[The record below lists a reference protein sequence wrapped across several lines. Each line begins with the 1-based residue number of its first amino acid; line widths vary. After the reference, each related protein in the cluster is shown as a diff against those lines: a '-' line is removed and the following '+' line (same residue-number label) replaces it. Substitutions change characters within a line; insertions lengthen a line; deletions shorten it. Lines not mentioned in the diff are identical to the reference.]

1 MQIETVSNVTEQATG
16 GHSFTIVNSEFA
28 FKILSNGLYSRKIE
42 AVIRELSTNAAD
54 EHIFAGKR
62 EVPFEVT
69 LPSYTGS
76 IFSIRDFGNGLSDAD
91 AISLYT
97 KFFESTK
104 RQDNE
109 VDGCLGLGSK
119 SPFAVTNEFQ
129 VTSWHGGMKNVYKC
143 FKSSGIPML
152 KNIHSEAS
160 DEPTG
165 VMVSLKPLS
174 EYSRVSDW
182 ESYAERVYKFFAVK
196 PKVNVDLDMTLEEPL
211 LHGDGWSIHPNLREN
226 YARMGNIAYPIDFY
240 SVAGGE
246 ENNLLIKDLRTM
258 KGLILQFN
266 LGDFSFT
273 PNREE
278 LDYNEKTRTA
288 LTAAAKKMVDFLMES
303 MRSVVSQASSLYQAR
318 MLFIAKRKHLL
329 GMFDARLTDGIHS
342 KVSAMNLK
350 FNDQELFS
358 SNNVVGLSTTLN
370 CIVKS
375 LRYSR
380 INNKI
385 KCTTDSET
393 SYNFN
398 DPVKI
403 FYHESKAQKG
413 RVRRFLAKDDD
424 LDAVIL
430 LPKSDAQNLAYIL
443 GHDGDLNEIFS
454 NVDSLPAVTSY
465 SLKVIKQAISAQGYM
480 TQGKVEGVIDE
491 NDECFYVIRNRDKYY
506 FGSKVFNVDQ
516 MNSLIRISFK
526 FGIDMPTHFITLTA
540 AEAEKQ
546 KIEEKD
552 NLQEFV
558 SYLIGN
564 ISSKLNDGKQEFKD
578 LLCSKKKL
586 YDLKD
591 HDLNHDMQLCKENVM
606 KLKDNHSLKRLLQ
619 YIGNGNPEP
628 SPKVG
633 MMLAALEVLRCFD
646 NGVIKNIFRIDDG
659 SETSRNG
666 LLSMSGIFAQ
676 INSMCSRIETNI
688 FDSYKI
694 ALVRDSGKNLDI
706 LNSMYES
713 GLMPEVVWN
722 ESPTKDFNFVLNLS

>member
-1 MQIETVSNVTEQATG
+1 
-16 GHSFTIVNSEFA
+16 
-28 FKILSNGLYSRKIE
+28 
-42 AVIRELSTNAAD
+42 
-54 EHIFAGKR
+54 
-62 EVPFEVT
+62 
-69 LPSYTGS
+69 
-76 IFSIRDFGNGLSDAD
+76 
-91 AISLYT
+91 
-97 KFFESTK
+97 
-104 RQDNE
+104 
-109 VDGCLGLGSK
+109 
-119 SPFAVTNEFQ
+119 
-129 VTSWHGGMKNVYKC
+129 
-143 FKSSGIPML
+143 
-152 KNIHSEAS
+152 
-160 DEPTG
+160 
-165 VMVSLKPLS
+165 
-174 EYSRVSDW
+174 
-182 ESYAERVYKFFAVK
+182 
-196 PKVNVDLDMTLEEPL
+196 
-211 LHGDGWSIHPNLREN
+211 
-226 YARMGNIAYPIDFY
+226 
-240 SVAGGE
+240 
-246 ENNLLIKDLRTM
+246 
-258 KGLILQFN
+258 
-266 LGDFSFT
+266 
-273 PNREE
+273 
-278 LDYNEKTRTA
+278 
-288 LTAAAKKMVDFLMES
+288 
-303 MRSVVSQASSLYQAR
+303 
-318 MLFIAKRKHLL
+318 
-329 GMFDARLTDGIHS
+329 
-342 KVSAMNLK
+342 
-350 FNDQELFS
+350 
-358 SNNVVGLSTTLN
+358 
-370 CIVKS
+370 
-375 LRYSR
+375 
-380 INNKI
+380 
-385 KCTTDSET
+385 
-393 SYNFN
+393 
-398 DPVKI
+398 
-403 FYHESKAQKG
+403 
-413 RVRRFLAKDDD
+413 
-424 LDAVIL
+424 

-465 SLKVIKQAISAQGYM
+465 SLKVIKQAISEQGYM

-506 FGSKVFNVDQ
+506 FGSKVFSADQ

-552 NLQEFV
+552 NLQEFI

-564 ISSKLNDGKQEFKD
+564 ISSKLNNGKQEFKD
-578 LLCSKKKL
+578 LLCSKKKV

-666 LLSMSGIFAQ
+666 LLSMSSIFAQ